1 MIDPPLQPPANQG
14 VTESDAARIIEVFHR
29 TVTQVDNQ
37 MSEENRI
44 GTVIARRTV
53 RIIRGILLLLAILAV
68 INLYLIKDLSQA
80 MLDMT
85 STMDQMH
92 HHFASVDRDMRTITQ
107 SVLNMNE
114 QVRSLPPMKDDLVLM
129 NQDMTRMR
137 HDVNFMDQS
146 LGTMDQHVATITNG
160 VGEMA
165 GRFELLNQ
173 TTLGMGYNVNQMTQ
187 PVRTLDPFGF
197 LGR

>member
-1 MIDPPLQPPANQG
+1 MIDPPVQPPANQG

>member
-1 MIDPPLQPPANQG
+1 MIDQPAQPPAAPG
-14 VTESDAARIIEVFHR
+14 TALIIDVFHR
-29 TVTQVDNQ
+29 AVTEVDNR
-37 MSEENRI
+37 MTEENNI
-44 GTVIARRTV
+44 GTRIAGRTA
-53 RIIRGILLLLAILAV
+53 RIIRGVLLLLAILAV
-68 INLYLIKDLSQA
+68 INLYLIQDLARA

-85 STMDQMH
+85 GTMDRMQQ
-92 HHFASVDRDMRTITQ
+92 HFAAVDRDMGTITQ
-107 SVLNMNE
+107 SVLGINE
-114 QVRSLPPMKDDLVLM
+114 LVRSLPPMKDDLVLM

>member
-1 MIDPPLQPPANQG
+1 MIDPPVQPPANQG

-92 HHFASVDRDMRTITQ
+92 HHFASVDRDMGTITQ
-107 SVLNMNE
+107 SVLGINE
-114 QVRSLPPMKDDLVLM
+114 LVRSLPPMKDYLVLM
-129 NQDMTRMR
+129 NQDMANMNQ
-137 HDVNFMDQS
+137 DVLFMDQN
-146 LGTMDQHVATITNG
+146 LATMDQHVATITNG

-173 TTLGMGYNVNQMTQ
+173 TTQGMGYNVNQMSQ

-197 LGR
+197 MGR

>member
-1 MIDPPLQPPANQG
+1 MIDPPVQPPANQG

-197 LGR
+197 LGH

>member
-1 MIDPPLQPPANQG
+1 MIDPPVQPPANQG

-165 GRFELLNQ
+165 VRFELLNQ